1 VPWKRGM
8 SRMGP
13 TDADDSFG
21 VWRIYNATAA
31 GRGVNM
37 AIPRYG

>member
-1 VPWKRGM
+1 
-8 SRMGP
+8 MGP
-13 TDADDSFG
+13 TGADDSFR

-31 GRGVNM
+31 GQGVNV